1 MESPEFIR
9 AKLVSRTNASCSDQ
23 EVKNNRYHFFL
34 RFEES
39 IGLDW
44 LYTQVSKLSK
54 DMEADLELWEVHP
67 SGVNDFEIEIRETE
81 RREGIDD
88 SQKGL
93 DSFE

>member
-1 MESPEFIR
+1 
-9 AKLVSRTNASCSDQ
+9 
-23 EVKNNRYHFFL
+23 
-34 RFEES
+34 
-39 IGLDW
+39 
-44 LYTQVSKLSK
+44 
-54 DMEADLELWEVHP
+54 MEADLELWEVHP